1 MGQENGG
8 LNMAETDMDVP
19 TVAPVVG
26 SCGVDREGA
35 TWGPFVP
42 HKSVSG
48 SYPFGLDPHE
58 PGMVWTA
65 GGRYLSLGKPDNYDI
80 IAIIPAPDSVEPDAT
95 QETGVV
101 VEVIHETVRVTHHD
115 GAAFVEI
122 AKGPEDGEAGTF
134 TVHDSESFVQ
144 MPPAAAIAIARA
156 ILRMAGES
164 K

>member
-1 MGQENGG
+1 
-8 LNMAETDMDVP
+8 MAEIDWNAP
-19 TVAPVVG
+19 TVAPKAEIFEIYRTRRG
-26 SCGVDREGA
+26 YEL
-35 TWGPFVP
+35 
-42 HKSVSG
+42 SVSCDNPQG
-48 SYPFGLDPHE
+48 SVPFFGDGVYRWYYPDGSVRGDGIPHADDL
-58 PGMVWTA
+58 V
-65 GGRYLSLGKPDNYDI
+65 S
-80 IAIIPAPDSVEPDAT
+80 IIPAPGSVEPDAT

-101 VEVIHETVRVTHHD
+101 VEMIHETVRVTHHD